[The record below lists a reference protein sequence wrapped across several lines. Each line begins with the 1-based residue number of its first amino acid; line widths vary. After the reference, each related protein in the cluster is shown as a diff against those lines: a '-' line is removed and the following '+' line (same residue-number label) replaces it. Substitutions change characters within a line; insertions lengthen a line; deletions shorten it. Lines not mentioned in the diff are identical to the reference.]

1 MPNFAVFKIDMVS
14 NLVTNLGKKFLLSNK
29 HQNDPNVKLADIL
42 HSNVECQN
50 DTNVECQNDTN
61 VECQNKEKSRSKSDA
76 IQTKGQGQVQCH
88 SHMKVNLKVK
98 VEGK

>member
-1 MPNFAVFKIDMVS
+1 MVS
-14 NLVTNLGKKFLLSNK
+14 NLVTNFRKKFLSSNDK
-29 HQNDPNVKLADIL
+29 QQNDPNVKLADIL

-50 DTNVECQNDTN
+50 DTY